1 MMRCRLTHPDASLVL
16 TGKMQPRML
25 SLRAVGRQPAAAA
38 AGLSLAGEVTPWA
51 GYSAG
56 VTI

>member
-1 MMRCRLTHPDASLVL
+1 
-16 TGKMQPRML
+16 ML

-38 AGLSLAGEVTPWA
+38 AGLSLAGEGTPWA